1 MVFADNLLKIYVPLH
16 MGRHWYLMIVDM
28 WNQNLIYLDSLKS
41 SNERQARIDQ
51 ILKVARLLE
60 LLLSDKLAYE
70 SKTTVP
76 KCISKFRIHEP
87 HISQQVV
94 DSVDDPI
101 RFMGI
106 EVNDTTRMTIA
117 IDLVTGD
124 HNPISEE
131 VQQKAVQF
139 WDRNMIGSYMKGVRP
154 RKRTRSPAGVPK
166 LHVDHMTI
174 FLGV

>member
-1 MVFADNLLKIYVPLH
+1 

-76 KCISKFRIHEP
+76 K
-87 HISQQVV
+87 
-94 DSVDDPI
+94 VDDPI